1 MLKSRIVAIVLRIF
15 YRATFSCGEI
25 NEKTAKAS

>member
-1 MLKSRIVAIVLRIF
+1 MLKSRFVAIVLRIF
-15 YRATFSCGEI
+15 YRSTFSCGYK